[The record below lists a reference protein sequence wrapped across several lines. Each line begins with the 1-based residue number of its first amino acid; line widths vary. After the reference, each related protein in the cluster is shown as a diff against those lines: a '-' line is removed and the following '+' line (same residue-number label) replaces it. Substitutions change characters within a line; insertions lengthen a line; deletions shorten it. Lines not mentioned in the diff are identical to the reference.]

1 MEEKNQSE
9 KFIVSSSPHFLRDEN
24 IPKIMHAVILAL
36 LPAVAASVYFFGFR
50 ALMLIIVSTVSCLI
64 TEYACQKIRKKPV

>member
-1 MEEKNQSE
+1 MEEKAQLE
-9 KFIVSSSPHFLRDEN
+9 KLVVSSSPHFLRDEN

-64 TEYACQKIRKKPV
+64 TEYVC